1 MNRKTSGEEY
11 LFVDGYNIINS
22 WDNLKKLAEVS
33 FEDARMELLDIL
45 VEYSHLKGIKVIVVF
60 DGHLVKGNIG
70 EKEKYKGIEVVFTK
84 ENETADHYI
93 EKTLH
98 EIGRI
103 KRVRVATSD
112 WVEQQ
117 IVLSRGGT
125 RVSAKELEV
134 EIYNEKRNL
143 RRRSSDKNKKNN
155 LQLLGLTDELLC
167 KLKNWQN
174 LDD

>member
-1 MNRKTSGEEY
+1 MKKSNRNREY

-22 WDNLKKLAEVS
+22 WDKLKKLAEVS
-33 FEDARMELLDIL
+33 FEDARMELLEIL
-45 VEYSHLKGIKVIVVF
+45 VEYGHLTGIKIIVVF

-70 EKEKYKGIEVVFTK
+70 EKEEYKGIDVVFTK
-84 ENETADHYI
+84 EHETADNYI
-93 EKTLH
+93 ERVLD

-125 RVSAKELEV
+125 RISAKELEV

-143 RRRSSDKNKKNN
+143 RRQSKRENQKNSIQISS
-155 LQLLGLTDELLC
+155 LGDELLY
-167 KLKNWQN
+167 KLKDWKN
-174 LDD
+174 LGE